1 MNFAEFLTNGGPVL
15 TVHLLAL
22 NVVAVIASFL
32 ARRSWL
38 RTATLGTF
46 SLSCLVQL
54 ATMVCTLLTFGA
66 AGLERGFYLFLLS
79 WGMLVTS
86 MIFWLRKGLAA
97 LALIVMPVALLV
109 CLISLFGSSHTGP
122 TVPASFSAMFTV
134 MHVGALL
141 VSFCL
146 IGTGFGAGLVFL
158 AQEKHIKSKAKLSPL
173 HRELPNLNS
182 LDKANAIITAIGFPL
197 YSLGLLFGFIGAR
210 FAWGT
215 LLNFD
220 PKELVSIACW
230 ALFAWLFH
238 QRLARDWKGRK
249 PAVMM
254 IILFLVNA
262 FSLFG
267 VNFFMN
273 THHGF

>member
-1 MNFAEFLTNGGPVL
+1 MNFAEFLTNGGPIL
-15 TVHLLAL
+15 TVHLLAI

-32 ARRSWL
+32 ARRSWF
-38 RTATLGTF
+38 RAATLGTLI
-46 SLSCLVQL
+46 LSCLVQL
-54 ATMVCTLLTFGA
+54 ATMVGTLLILGE

-79 WGMLVTS
+79 WGMLITGMV
-86 MIFWLRKGLAA
+86 FWLRKGLAA
-97 LALIVMPVALLV
+97 LSLIVMPVALLI
-109 CLISLFGSSHTGP
+109 CLISLFVGTHTGP
-122 TVPASFSAMFTV
+122 TVPTSFSAMFTV

-173 HRELPNLNS
+173 HRELPNLSS
-182 LDKANAIITAIGFPL
+182 LDRANAIITAVGFPL
-197 YSLGLLFGFIGAR
+197 YSIGLLFGFIGAR

-215 LLNFD
+215 LLNYD
-220 PKELVSIACW
+220 PKELVSIICW
-230 ALFAWLFH
+230 VLFAWLFH
-238 QRLARDWKGRK
+238 QRLARDWKGHK

>member
-1 MNFAEFLTNGGPVL
+1 MNFADFLTNGGPVL

-32 ARRSWL
+32 ARRSWF
-38 RTATLGTF
+38 RVATIGTL

-54 ATMVCTLLTFGA
+54 ATMSCTLLTLGA
-66 AGLERGFYLFLLS
+66 SGLERGFYLFLLS
-79 WGMLVTS
+79 WGMLVTG
-86 MIFWLRKGLAA
+86 MVFWIRKRFAA
-97 LALIVMPVALLV
+97 LSLIVMPVALLI
-109 CLISLFGSSHTGP
+109 CLISLFVGTHAGP
-122 TVPASFSAMFTV
+122 IVPASFSAMFTV

-158 AQEKHIKSKAKLSPL
+158 AQERHIKSKAKLSPL

-182 LDKANAIITAIGFPL
+182 LDKANAIITAVGFPL

-215 LLNFD
+215 LLNYD
-220 PKELVSIACW
+220 PKELVSIVCW
-230 ALFAWLFH
+230 VLFAWLFH
-238 QRLARDWKGRK
+238 QRLARDWKGHK